1 MDDPT
6 VAWHAEGE
14 ALAATVQDGVAL
26 ARSAQKLRRQLP
38 NGPVTL
44 LARGP
49 HGLAI
54 AAACAATRSDPTRW
68 EELHL
73 GRSRP
78 SSSDLMF
85 LVEAVEL
92 GTGMRRMLEKRYP
105 QLRIL
110 DGLALA
116 RGSRTLAA

>member
-14 ALAATVQDGVAL
+14 ALAATVQDGAAL
-26 ARSAQKLRRQLP
+26 ARAVQKLGRQLP
-38 NGPVTL
+38 NGPVML

-73 GRSRP
+73 GRARP
-78 SSSDLMF
+78 SSSNLMV

-105 QLRIL
+105 ELRII
-110 DGLALA
+110 DGLAPA
-116 RGSRTLAA
+116 PGARTLAA